1 MHSTLTIRPAVEA
14 DAPQLLAIYAPYVLH
29 TAVTFEYDVPSLHE
43 FTARIRN
50 TLKRYPYLV
59 AESDGEILG
68 YAYASAFKERG
79 AYDWAVETSIYVRED
94 THGQGVGRT
103 LYQALEDTLRRQH
116 ILNVNACIAYPNP
129 ASVAFHERLGYKTV
143 AHFTNCGFKQGQWYD
158 MIWMEKMLADHP
170 SQPQPVIPFPELEQ
184 E

>member
-59 AESDGEILG
+59 AESDGEI
-68 YAYASAFKERG
+68 
-79 AYDWAVETSIYVRED
+79 
-94 THGQGVGRT
+94 
-103 LYQALEDTLRRQH
+103 
-116 ILNVNACIAYPNP
+116 
-129 ASVAFHERLGYKTV
+129 
-143 AHFTNCGFKQGQWYD
+143 
-158 MIWMEKMLADHP
+158 
-170 SQPQPVIPFPELEQ
+170 
-184 E
+184 